1 MKVIAFLKAKDGGS
15 DALMIQIDKEE
26 FERIMGLEAKEH
38 KTNLSRMQG
47 KTLKLPDVF
56 GQLTWLKNNKKTLK
70 AVRNKMLDMAEMFK
84 DLLPEDE

>member
-1 MKVIAFLKAKDGGS
+1 MKVIAFLKAKAGGS